1 MAKQDYKELL
11 DRYFDL
17 DEYAQMIM
25 RLLAVIYEP
34 TNQSTVNF
42 ILKSYLVSNSIHEL
56 PFKIHLRTMPVK
68 PKTPKSQQLSFH
80 PLTKS
85 LRKKLERKKIINF
98 TKGGQLQCAQLLK
111 SFLTHEA
118 VLLNEFEGMKSASV
132 QHITLQ
138 SYGYDPYLDNVKV
151 KRQLHYAVHQ
161 NKTREIMNL
170 LNIREPYSAL
180 QLNEEHWLMEVCANP
195 LDTAVFEYWPPWFQ
209 YQVLNSVLKTSLL
222 HWSDATPFFEL
233 LETMLVNAD
242 PPVPVLA
249 LYAEQCMIRGE
260 WLKMQRSLA
269 KLDTVQ
275 GDTLRACLLFL
286 QGEDDAV
293 DAFKSV
299 LARIRKD
306 TRKRRIAIPGLPGV
320 IYLMALLRDQNIE
333 NRKLADQQ
341 ISAME
346 KLGGQ
351 ESHFNG
357 AAWQLRLAREI
368 NEGRLAFT
376 PVSDIN
382 FNFRYSNALLILLM
396 GLSHYWNNAT
406 LDKALSDQFIAS
418 ITRAENAGYRWFA
431 RECECLAAAFAN
443 ADIEVEGSLLQPAEG
458 SLLQPAEGSLLNPAE
473 GSLLN
478 PAEGSLLN
486 PAEGSLLN
494 PAEGSWGP
502 PLTELIPRIED
513 WERSLNALVSIGS
526 PEAAGESRMQDETRL
541 VWFLQI
547 DEFSDDYTLQPK
559 EQKRRQNGTWTS
571 GRKISLKRLVED
583 PASMTLSEADRKICQ
598 MIYIE
603 KDYYTMRFKNYLAGV
618 DALLAAAGHPHLYSS
633 RNLPAEITHGQPELI
648 VTELG
653 NSINL
658 TMAPFPD
665 GKNNLIVSETPE
677 KLKIYLYTENL
688 LHVARI
694 LTREGLQV
702 PQSARDK
709 VLESVSSIAPLLTV
723 HSNMDGITET
733 TAISVAADPR
743 LYVHLLPRQS
753 GMLLSFFV
761 QPFGDGP
768 LLKPGH
774 GGKQLF
780 AEIGG
785 MSLTTSRDLDAEG
798 VLLES
803 VLAACPALN
812 ERSPDEWCWDEM
824 EDALEG
830 LLTLKTFAEDLVLQ
844 WPEGKELTLSQP
856 VNVSQMSVSLRERKD
871 WFEIEGELQ
880 VDTDQLYSMRSLLEL
895 MDAGNS
901 RFVQLAD
908 GQFLTLTDT
917 LRRRLEVLKNIEHD
931 GRIHA
936 LHAQNIEDSIDG
948 MAVKADTGWEQQ
960 VQRLQ
965 AARDIDP
972 QLPATVDADLRDY
985 QTQGYKWLCRL
996 AEWGAGACLADDMGL
1011 GKTLQSLALLV
1022 KRAGGGPA
1030 LVLSPTSVCANWIE
1044 ESHRFTPTLNPIRF
1058 GDGDRSGTLDALTVN
1073 DVLICSYGLLQTE
1086 SEALQEIQWHTIV
1099 ADEAQAFKNATTKR
1113 SKAVM
1118 GLSADFRMIA
1128 TGTPIENHLGELWN
1142 LFNFINPGLLGS
1154 RETFNNKF
1162 AYPIENQKNRHVSAM
1177 LKQLI
1182 SPFILRRLKRD
1193 VLTELPPLTEITIHV
1208 ELSEQETALYEALRI
1223 EAVEQLSNIDL
1234 KAGQQRIQALASI
1247 TRLRRAVCNP
1257 NLVLKDANL
1266 PSAKLEAFADI
1277 VDELLSNQH
1286 RALVFSQFVGH
1297 LSLIRDYLDR
1307 QGTHYCYLDGS
1318 TPTKQRK
1325 VEIDAFQAGEAE
1337 LFLISLK
1344 AGGVGLNLTAADYVI
1359 HMDPWWNP
1367 AVEDQ
1372 ASDRA
1377 HRIGQQRPV
1386 TVYRLVTTHTIE
1398 EKIVDLHAHKRDLA
1412 DSLLEGA
1419 EVSARM
1425 SVDDMLALLDY

>member
-1 MAKQDYKELL
+1 MVKPDYKQLVN
-11 DRYFDL
+11 RYFDL
-17 DEYAQMIM
+17 DEYTQMIM

-42 ILKSYLVSNSIHEL
+42 ILKSYLVSNPIREL
-56 PFKIHLRTMPVK
+56 PFQIHLRTTPDK
-68 PKTPKSQQLSFH
+68 PKAPESQQLPFH

-85 LRKKLERKKIINF
+85 LRKKLESKKLISF
-98 TKGGQLQCAQLLK
+98 TKGSQLQCAQLLK
-111 SFLTHEA
+111 SYLTHEA
-118 VLLNEFEGMKSASV
+118 VLLHEFEGMKTASV
-132 QHITLQ
+132 QHISLQ
-138 SYGYDPYLDNVKV
+138 YFGYDSYLDTVKV

-161 NKTREIMNL
+161 GNASEILKL
-170 LNIREPYSAL
+170 LDIQDPYSTL
-180 QLNEEHWLMEVCANP
+180 QMEEENVLLEVCADP
-195 LDTAVFEYWPPWFQ
+195 IDKAVFESWPPWLQ
-209 YQVLNSVLKTSLL
+209 YQVLNSVLTTSLL
-222 HWSDATPFFEL
+222 HWSNATPFFEL
-233 LETMLVNAD
+233 LETTLLNTD
-242 PPVPVLA
+242 PPEQMLA

-260 WLKMQRSLA
+260 WLKMQQSLA

-286 QGEDDAV
+286 QGDDAAV
-293 DAFKSV
+293 DTFKSV

-351 ESHFNG
+351 DGYFNG
-357 AAWQLRLAREI
+357 VAWQLRLAREI
-368 NEGRLAFT
+368 NEGRLVFT

-382 FNFRYSNALLILLM
+382 FNFQYSNALLILLM

-418 ITRAENAGYRWFA
+418 ITRAEKAGYRWFE

-443 ADIEVEGSLLQPAEG
+443 TDVGVEGSLVKPAEG
-458 SLLQPAEGSLLNPAE
+458 SLWK
-473 GSLLN
+473 
-478 PAEGSLLN
+478 
-486 PAEGSLLN
+486 

-502 PLTELIPRIED
+502 PLTELIPRMED
-513 WERSLNALVSIGS
+513 WERSLNALVSIGV
-526 PEAAGESRMQDETRL
+526 PEALGESRIEEETRL
-541 VWFLQI
+541 VWFIQDS
-547 DEFSDDYTLQPK
+547 DEYTLQPK

-583 PASMTLSEADRKICQ
+583 PASMTLSDADRKICQ
-598 MIYIE
+598 MIKIE
-603 KDYYTMRFKNYLAGV
+603 KDYYTMRFKNYLADV
-618 DALLAAAGHPHLYSS
+618 DALIAAEGHPHLYSS

-648 VTELG
+648 VTEKG

-665 GKNNLIVSETPE
+665 GMNNLIVSETPE
-677 KLKIYLYTENL
+677 KLKIYLYPENL

-694 LTREGLQV
+694 LSHEGLQV

-723 HSNMDGITET
+723 HSNMEGISET

-743 LYVHLLPRQS
+743 LYVHLLPLKT
-753 GMLLSFFV
+753 GLLLSFFV
-761 QPFGDGP
+761 QPFGEGP
-768 LLKPGH
+768 LLQPGH

-785 MSLTTSRDLDAEG
+785 RALTTSRDLNAEG

-803 VLAACPALN
+803 VLAACPALY
-812 ERSPDEWCWDEM
+812 ERSPGEWCWDEM

-830 LLTLKTFAEDLVLQ
+830 LLTLKSFAEYLVLQ

-880 VDTDQLYSMRSLLEL
+880 VDANQLYSMRSLLEL

-908 GQFLTLTDT
+908 GQFLTLTET

-948 MAVKADTGWEQQ
+948 MAVKADSGWQQQ

-972 QLPATVDADLRDY
+972 QLPTTVDADLRDY

-1011 GKTLQSLALLV
+1011 GKTLQALALLV
-1022 KRAGGGPA
+1022 KRAAGGPA
-1030 LVLSPTSVCANWIE
+1030 LVLCPTSVCANWIE

-1058 GDGDRSGTLDALTVN
+1058 GDGDRSSTLDALTAN

-1086 SEALQEIQWHTIV
+1086 SEALQEIHWHSIV
-1099 ADEAQAFKNATTKR
+1099 ADEAQAFKNAATKR
-1113 SKAVM
+1113 SRAVM
-1118 GLSADFRMIA
+1118 SLSADFRMIA

-1142 LFNFINPGLLGS
+1142 LFNFINPGLLGT

-1162 AYPIENQKNRHVSAM
+1162 AYPIENQKNRHVSAV

-1208 ELSEQETALYEALRI
+1208 ELSDQETALYEALRI
-1223 EAVEQLSNIDL
+1223 EAVEQLSNSDL
-1234 KAGQQRIQALASI
+1234 KTGQQRIQALASI

-1266 PSAKLEAFADI
+1266 PSAKLEAFATI
-1277 VDELLSNQH
+1277 VEELLSNQH

-1297 LSLIRDYLDR
+1297 LSLLRDYLDR
-1307 QGTHYCYLDGS
+1307 QGMRYCYLDGS
-1318 TPTKQRK
+1318 TPAKQRK
-1325 VEIDAFQAGEAE
+1325 VEIDAFQAGAAE

-1386 TVYRLVTTHTIE
+1386 TVYRLVATHTIE

-1425 SVDDMLALLDY
+1425 SVDDMLALLEY

>member
-1 MAKQDYKELL
+1 MAKQDYKQLL
-11 DRYFDL
+11 DRYVDL

-34 TNQSTVNF
+34 ANQDTVNS
-42 ILKSYLVSNSIHEL
+42 ILWSFTSYNHNREL
-56 PFKIHLRTMPVK
+56 TDKNP
-68 PKTPKSQQLSFH
+68 
-80 PLTKS
+80 PLTRSVRQKATEIQEFQYQT
-85 LRKKLERKKIINF
+85 LDKWLLNKLGRSRLIIFNA
-98 TKGGQLQCAQLLK
+98 GRLQCTQLLK
-111 SFLTHEA
+111 AFLTHQA
-118 VLLNEFEGMKSASV
+118 VKRNEFDSMQTAALI
-132 QHITLQ
+132 HMPLHY
-138 SYGYDPYLDNVKV
+138 YGFDPYIEPVKV
-151 KRQLHYAVHQ
+151 KRRLHYAVHQ
-161 NKTREIMNL
+161 GNTREILKL
-170 LNIREPYSAL
+170 LDIQDPYSTL
-180 QLNEEHWLMEVCANP
+180 QLKEEHLLMEVCADP
-195 LDTAVFEYWPPWFQ
+195 VDRGVFESWPQWLQ
-209 YQVLNSVLKTSLL
+209 YQVLNSILKTNLL

-233 LETMLVNAD
+233 LETTLVSAD
-242 PPVPVLA
+242 PQEPVLA

-286 QGEDDAV
+286 QGDDDAV

-299 LARIRKD
+299 LGRIGKL

-320 IYLMALLRDQNIE
+320 IYLMALIRDQNIG
-333 NRKLADQQ
+333 NRKLAEQQ
-341 ISAME
+341 ISALE

-357 AAWQLRLAREI
+357 VAWQLRLAREI
-368 NEGRLAFT
+368 NEGRLAFS
-376 PVSDIN
+376 PVKDIN
-382 FNFRYSNALLILLM
+382 FNFQYSNALLILLT
-396 GLSHYWNNAT
+396 GLSHYWNNAI
-406 LDKALSDQFIAS
+406 LDKALSDEFIDS
-418 ITRAENAGYRWFA
+418 TTRAKNSGYRWFA
-431 RECECLAAAFAN
+431 RECECLTAAFAN
-443 ADIEVEGSLLQPAEG
+443 ADVGVDGSLLQPAEG
-458 SLLQPAEGSLLNPAE
+458 SLLQPAEGSLW
-473 GSLLN
+473 
-478 PAEGSLLN
+478 
-486 PAEGSLLN
+486 N

-502 PLTELIPRIED
+502 PLTELIPRMED

-526 PEAAGESRMQDETRL
+526 PEGRGGRRIQVETRL
-541 VWFLQI
+541 VWFLQ
-547 DEFSDDYTLQPK
+547 DGDGDHYTLQPK

-583 PASMTLSEADRKICQ
+583 PASMTLSDADRKICQ
-598 MIYIE
+598 MIY
-603 KDYYTMRFKNYLAGV
+603 KDQDYYSTRYKNYLVGV

-648 VTELG
+648 VTEQG

-665 GKNNLIVSETPE
+665 GKNNLIVSETPD
-677 KLKIYLYTENL
+677 KLKIYLYPENL

-723 HSNMDGITET
+723 HSNMEGITET

-743 LYVHLLPRQS
+743 LYIHLLPLKT
-753 GMLLSFFV
+753 GLLLSFFV
-761 QPFGDGP
+761 QPFGEGP

-785 MSLTTSRDLDAEG
+785 RPLTTSRDLDAEG

-803 VLAACPALN
+803 VLAACPELY
-812 ERSPDEWCWDEM
+812 ERSPGEWSWDEM

-830 LLTLKTFAEDLVLQ
+830 LLTLKSFAEDLVLQ

-856 VNVSQMSVSLRERKD
+856 VNVSQMSVSLREHKD

-880 VDTDQLYSMRSLLEL
+880 VDTNQLYSMRSLLEL

-908 GQFLTLTDT
+908 GQFLTLTET
-917 LRRRLEVLKNIEHD
+917 LQRRLEVLKNIEHD

-948 MAVKADTGWEQQ
+948 MAVKADSGWQQQ

-996 AEWGAGACLADDMGL
+996 AQWGAGACLADDMGL
-1011 GKTLQSLALLV
+1011 GKTLQALALLV

-1030 LVLSPTSVCANWIE
+1030 LVLCPTSVCANWIE

-1058 GDGDRSGTLDALTVN
+1058 GDGDRSSTLDALTAN

-1086 SEALQEIQWHTIV
+1086 TEALQEIHWHNIV
-1099 ADEAQAFKNATTKR
+1099 ADEAQAFKNAATKR
-1113 SKAVM
+1113 SRAVM
-1118 GLSADFRMIA
+1118 SLSADFRMIA

-1142 LFNFINPGLLGS
+1142 LFNFINPGLLGT

-1162 AYPIENQKNRHVSAM
+1162 AYPIENQKNRHVSAV

-1223 EAVEQLSNIDL
+1223 EAVEQLSNIEL

-1266 PSAKLEAFADI
+1266 PSAKLEAFATI
-1277 VDELLSNQH
+1277 VEELLSNQH

-1297 LSLIRDYLDR
+1297 LSLLRDYLDR
-1307 QGTHYCYLDGS
+1307 QGMRYCYLDGS
-1318 TPTKQRK
+1318 TPAKKRK
-1325 VEIDAFQAGEAE
+1325 VEIDAFQAGAAE

-1425 SVDDMLALLDY
+1425 SVDDMLALLE

>member
-1 MAKQDYKELL
+1 MAKQDYNQLVN
-11 DRYFDL
+11 RYFNL
-17 DEYAQMIM
+17 DEYTQMIM

-42 ILKSYLVSNSIHEL
+42 ILKSYLVSNPIREL
-56 PFKIHLRTMPVK
+56 PFQIHLRTTPVK
-68 PKTPKSQQLSFH
+68 PKAPKSQQLPFH

-85 LRKKLERKKIINF
+85 LRKKLASKKIISF

-111 SFLTHEA
+111 SYLTHEA
-118 VLLNEFEGMKSASV
+118 VLLNEFEGMKTASV
-132 QHITLQ
+132 QHISLQ
-138 SYGYDPYLDNVKV
+138 YFGYDPYLDNVKV

-161 NKTREIMNL
+161 GNAREILKL
-170 LNIREPYSAL
+170 LDIQDPYSTL
-180 QLNEEHWLMEVCANP
+180 QLNEEHLLMEVCAEP
-195 LDTAVFEYWPPWFQ
+195 VDKAVFESWPPWLQ

-222 HWSDATPFFEL
+222 HWSNATPFFEL
-233 LETMLVNAD
+233 LETTLLNAD
-242 PPVPVLA
+242 PPEQMLA

-260 WLKMQRSLA
+260 WQKMQPSLA
-269 KLDTVQ
+269 KLDTIQ

-286 QGEDDAV
+286 QGDDDAV

-299 LARIRKD
+299 LGRIGKL

-320 IYLMALLRDQNIE
+320 IYLMALLRDQNIG
-333 NRKLADQQ
+333 NRKLAEQQ
-341 ISAME
+341 ISALE

-357 AAWQLRLAREI
+357 VAWQLRLAREV

-376 PVSDIN
+376 PVQETN
-382 FNFRYSNALLILLM
+382 FNFQYSNALLILLV
-396 GLSHYWNNAT
+396 GLSHYWNFAS

-418 ITRAENAGYRWFA
+418 ITRAKNAGYRWFA
-431 RECECLAAAFAN
+431 RECECLVAAFAN
-443 ADIEVEGSLLQPAEG
+443 AADGVEGSLLQPAEG
-458 SLLQPAEGSLLNPAE
+458 SLLQPAEGSLLQPAE
-473 GSLLN
+473 GSLLQ
-478 PAEGSLLN
+478 
-486 PAEGSLLN
+486 

-526 PEAAGESRMQDETRL
+526 PEAAGESRIKEETRL
-541 VWFLQI
+541 VWLLQGGNEYI
-547 DEFSDDYTLQPK
+547 LQPK

-583 PASMTLSEADRKICQ
+583 QASLTLSDADRRICQ
-598 MIYIE
+598 VIYTE
-603 KDYYTMRFKNYLAGV
+603 QDYYSMRYKYYLAGV

-633 RNLPAEITHGQPELI
+633 RNQLAEITHGQPELI
-648 VTELG
+648 VTEQG

-665 GKNNLIVSETPE
+665 GRDYLIVSETQE
-677 KLKIYLYTENL
+677 KLKIYLYPENL

-702 PQSARDK
+702 PQSARVK

-733 TAISVAADPR
+733 TAIAVAADPR
-743 LYVHLLPRQS
+743 LYVHLLPRNT
-753 GMLLSFFV
+753 GLLLSFFV
-761 QPFGDGP
+761 QPFGEGP

-785 MSLTTSRDLDAEG
+785 KPLTTSRDLDAEG

-803 VLAACPALN
+803 VLAACPALY
-812 ERSPDEWCWDEM
+812 ESSPGEWCWDEM

-830 LLTLKTFAEDLVLQ
+830 LLTLKSFTEDLVLQ
-844 WPEGKELTLSQP
+844 WPEGKELKLSQP

-880 VDTDQLYSMRSLLEL
+880 VDANQLYSMRSLLEL

-908 GQFLTLTDT
+908 GQFLTLTET
-917 LRRRLEVLKNIEHD
+917 LRRRLEVLKSVEHD

-948 MAVKADTGWEQQ
+948 MAVNADTGWQQQ

-972 QLPATVDADLRDY
+972 QLPTTVDADLRDY

-996 AEWGAGACLADDMGL
+996 AQWGAGACLADDMGL
-1011 GKTLQSLALLV
+1011 GKTLQALALLV
-1022 KRAGGGPA
+1022 KRAAGGPA

-1058 GDGDRSGTLDALTVN
+1058 GDGDRSSTLDALTAN

-1086 SEALQEIQWHTIV
+1086 SEALQKIHWHTIV

-1113 SKAVM
+1113 SRAVM
-1118 GLSADFRMIA
+1118 KLSADFRMIA

-1162 AYPIENQKNRHVSAM
+1162 AYPIENQKNRHVSAS

-1208 ELSEQETALYEALRI
+1208 ELSEQETALYEALRR
-1223 EAVEQLSNIDL
+1223 EAVEQLSNVDL
-1234 KAGQQRIQALASI
+1234 KAGQQRIRALASI

-1266 PSAKLEAFADI
+1266 PSAKLEAFANI

-1286 RALVFSQFVGH
+1286 KALVFSQFVGH
-1297 LSLIRDYLDR
+1297 LSLIRDYLDS
-1307 QGTHYCYLDGS
+1307 QGTSYCYLDGS

-1325 VEIDAFQAGEAE
+1325 VEIDAFQAGAAE

-1377 HRIGQQRPV
+1377 HRIGQLRPV

-1425 SVDDMLALLDY
+1425 SVNDMLALLEY

>member
-1 MAKQDYKELL
+1 MAKQDYKQLI

-17 DEYAQMIM
+17 DEYGQMIM

-34 TNQSTVNF
+34 ANQDTVNS
-42 ILKSYLVSNSIHEL
+42 ILWSFTSYKQNREL
-56 PFKIHLRTMPVK
+56 TDKNP
-68 PKTPKSQQLSFH
+68 
-80 PLTKS
+80 PLTRSVRQKS
-85 LRKKLERKKIINF
+85 TEIQEFTYQTLDKWLLNKLGRSKLITFNA
-98 TKGGQLQCAQLLK
+98 GRLQCIQLLK
-111 SFLTHEA
+111 AFLTHQA
-118 VLLNEFEGMKSASV
+118 VMLNEFHSMQTAALIHMPLHYHGF
-132 QHITLQ
+132 
-138 SYGYDPYLDNVKV
+138 DPYIEPVKV
-151 KRQLHYAVHQ
+151 KRRLHYAVHQ
-161 NKTREIMNL
+161 GNTREILEL
-170 LNIREPYSAL
+170 LDIRDPYSTL
-180 QLNEEHWLMEVCANP
+180 QLKEEHLLMEVCADP
-195 LDTAVFEYWPPWFQ
+195 VDRSVYESWPQWLQ
-209 YQVLNSVLKTSLL
+209 YQVLNSILKTNLL

-233 LETMLVNAD
+233 LETTLVNTD
-242 PPVPVLA
+242 PPAPVLA
-249 LYAEQCMIRGE
+249 LYTEQCMIRGE

-269 KLDTVQ
+269 KLDSVQ
-275 GDTLRACLLFL
+275 GDTLKACLLFL
-286 QGEDDAV
+286 QGDDDAV

-299 LARIRKD
+299 LVRIGKL
-306 TRKRRIAIPGLPGV
+306 TGKRRVAIPGLPGV
-320 IYLMALLRDQNIE
+320 IYLMALLRDQNIG
-333 NRKLADQQ
+333 NRKLAEQQ
-341 ISAME
+341 ISALE

-357 AAWQLRLAREI
+357 VAWQLRLAREI
-368 NEGRLAFT
+368 NEGRLAFS
-376 PVSDIN
+376 PAEDIN
-382 FNFRYSNALLILLM
+382 FNFKYSNALLILLT
-396 GLSHYWNNAT
+396 GLSHYWNNAI
-406 LDKALSDQFIAS
+406 LDKALSEEFIDCT
-418 ITRAENAGYRWFA
+418 TRAKISGYRWFA

-443 ADIEVEGSLLQPAEG
+443 ADVGVDGSSLQPA
-458 SLLQPAEGSLLNPAE
+458 N
-473 GSLLN
+473 
-478 PAEGSLLN
+478 
-486 PAEGSLLN
+486 
-494 PAEGSWGP
+494 GSWGP
-502 PLTELIPRIED
+502 PLTELIPRMED

-526 PEAAGESRMQDETRL
+526 PEDRGESLIQKETRL
-541 VWFLQI
+541 VWFLQGGGG
-547 DEFSDDYTLQPK
+547 DHYTLQPK

-571 GRKISLKRLVED
+571 GRKISLKRLAED
-583 PASMTLSEADRKICQ
+583 PASMTLTDADRKICQ
-598 MIYIE
+598 MIYTDQE
-603 KDYYTMRFKNYLAGV
+603 YYGARYKNYFAGV

-633 RNLPAEITHGQPELI
+633 RNLPAEITQGLPELI
-648 VTELG
+648 VTEQG

-665 GKNNLIVSETPE
+665 GKNYLIVSETPE
-677 KLKIYLYTENL
+677 KLKIYLYPENL

-694 LTREGLQV
+694 LTHEGLQV

-723 HSNMDGITET
+723 HSNMEGITET

-743 LYVHLLPRQS
+743 LYVHLLPLKT
-753 GMLLSFFV
+753 GLLLSFFV
-761 QPFGDGP
+761 QPFGEGP
-768 LLKPGH
+768 LLQPGH

-785 MSLTTSRDLDAEG
+785 RALTTSRDLDAEG

-803 VLAACPALN
+803 VLAACPALY
-812 ERSPDEWCWDEM
+812 ERSPGEWCWDEM

-830 LLTLKTFAEDLVLQ
+830 LLTLKSFAEDLVLQ

-880 VDTDQLYSMRSLLEL
+880 VDANQLFSMRSLLEL

-908 GQFLTLTDT
+908 GQFLTLTET

-948 MAVKADTGWEQQ
+948 MAVKADSGWQQQ

-1011 GKTLQSLALLV
+1011 GKTLQALALLV
-1022 KRAGGGPA
+1022 KRAAGGPA
-1030 LVLSPTSVCANWIE
+1030 LVLCPTSVCANWIE

-1058 GDGDRSGTLDALTVN
+1058 GDGDRSSTLDALTAN

-1086 SEALQEIQWHTIV
+1086 SEALQEIHWHTIV
-1099 ADEAQAFKNATTKR
+1099 ADEAQAFKNAATKR
-1113 SKAVM
+1113 SRAVM
-1118 GLSADFRMIA
+1118 SLSADFRMIA

-1142 LFNFINPGLLGS
+1142 LFNFINPGLLGT

-1162 AYPIENQKNRHVSAM
+1162 AYPIENQKNRHVSAV

-1208 ELSEQETALYEALRI
+1208 ELSDQETALYEALRI
-1223 EAVEQLSNIDL
+1223 EAVEQLSNSDL
-1234 KAGQQRIQALASI
+1234 KTGQQRIQALASI

-1266 PSAKLEAFADI
+1266 PSAKLEAFATI
-1277 VDELLSNQH
+1277 VEELLSNQH

-1297 LSLIRDYLDR
+1297 LSLLRDYLDR
-1307 QGTHYCYLDGS
+1307 QGMRYCYLDGS
-1318 TPTKQRK
+1318 TPAKQRK
-1325 VEIDAFQAGEAE
+1325 VEIDAFQAGAAE

-1386 TVYRLVTTHTIE
+1386 TVYRLVATHTIE

-1425 SVDDMLALLDY
+1425 SVDDMLALLEY